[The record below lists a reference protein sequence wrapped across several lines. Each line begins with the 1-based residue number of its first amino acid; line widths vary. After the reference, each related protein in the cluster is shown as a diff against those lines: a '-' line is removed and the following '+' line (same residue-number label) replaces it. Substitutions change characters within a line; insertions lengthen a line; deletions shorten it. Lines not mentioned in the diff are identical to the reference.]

1 MTKQTPWEYFVASI
15 SQFSDTA
22 WIKLKQKDYNLTD
35 EEMEDIQR
43 FVDRRG
49 DIYNFLPTIIA
60 NRKII
65 LNVNKIIKHRNW
77 KWFLRIVKDD
87 SVLYDRLISGIYIIT
102 EKEKKAFE
110 SKFDPESGLAE
121 ILNSLEVVE
130 A

>member
-60 NRKII
+60 NKNT
-65 LNVNKIIKHRNW
+65 LLDK
-77 KWFLRIVKDD
+77 
-87 SVLYDRLISGIYIIT
+87 Y
-102 EKEKKAFE
+102 KA
-110 SKFDPESGLAE
+110 
-121 ILNSLEVVE
+121 
-130 A
+130 